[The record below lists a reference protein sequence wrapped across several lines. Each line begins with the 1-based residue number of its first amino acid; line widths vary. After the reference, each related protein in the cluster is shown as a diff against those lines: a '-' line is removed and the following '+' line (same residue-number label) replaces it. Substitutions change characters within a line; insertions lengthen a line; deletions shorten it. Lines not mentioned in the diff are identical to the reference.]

1 MDHQPGDRSP
11 EAWRAEIARMMG
23 AGEYLRASDAAEQAV
38 AAYPDDP
45 HFRHM
50 AALAVVRTGAVEQA
64 QKRFDAYG
72 LDAVATEE
80 VLSLKARLAKDLALR
95 ASGAARRALLDRS
108 IAAYEA
114 AFAVDGG
121 YYPAINVATLLAL
134 SGRLEAAAPWA
145 ERALRLAEAAVESAD
160 GADYYALATAA
171 EAHLLLGRTHAAA
184 DAIGAAVA
192 APTSSH
198 AVRAVTLGQLR
209 LIVEALGQ
217 DPALLDP
224 LTPPP
229 VVHFL
234 GHIVAPPGAP
244 GRFPP
249 DQEAA
254 VRAGVQAALRR
265 RPVSRAIGSLAA
277 GADIIL
283 AEASLA
289 AGAEL
294 DIVLPF
300 RLDEFVE
307 ISVAPAGEAWAPRM
321 QACLDR
327 ARQVHYV
334 TEDAYLGDDAL
345 FAYATEFALG
355 LAALRARWL
364 NTEVYQL
371 AVWDGAPPDPGV
383 VGGTANDLALGRR
396 LGLAQEIV
404 PVRSTRPTAG
414 VAAAPAAAARVG
426 RAPRSLLF
434 GDFKGFS
441 RLDDAQL
448 PIYVSEVL
456 GRCADVLA
464 RYEARLV
471 FRNTWGDGLFLVLD
485 DVAAAADCAFD
496 LQAAIEAIDHAALGL
511 PATLALRLG
520 FHYGPVYETVD
531 PVLGRLNCFGYHVS
545 RAARVEPITPE
556 GAVYVTEQTAAAMA
570 LACPD
575 RYRCEY
581 VGRAPLAK
589 GYGSFPMYHVRPT

>member
-1 MDHQPGDRSP
+1 
-11 EAWRAEIARMMG
+11 
-23 AGEYLRASDAAEQAV
+23 
-38 AAYPDDP
+38 
-45 HFRHM
+45 
-50 AALAVVRTGAVEQA
+50 
-64 QKRFDAYG
+64 
-72 LDAVATEE
+72 
-80 VLSLKARLAKDLALR
+80 
-95 ASGAARRALLDRS
+95 
-108 IAAYEA
+108 
-114 AFAVDGG
+114 
-121 YYPAINVATLLAL
+121 
-134 SGRLEAAAPWA
+134 
-145 ERALRLAEAAVESAD
+145 
-160 GADYYALATAA
+160 
-171 EAHLLLGRTHAAA
+171 
-184 DAIGAAVA
+184 
-192 APTSSH
+192 
-198 AVRAVTLGQLR
+198 LGQLR
-209 LIVEALGQ
+209 LIVDALGQ
-217 DPALLDP
+217 NPALLDP

-244 GRFPP
+244 GRFPA
-249 DQEAA
+249 DQEPD
-254 VRAGVQAALRR
+254 VRAGVEAALRR

-277 GADIIL
+277 GADVVI
-283 AEASLA
+283 AEAALA
-289 AGAEL
+289 AGAEV
-294 DIVLPF
+294 DVVLPF

-307 ISVAPAGEAWAPRM
+307 ISVRPAGEAWVARM
-321 QACLDR
+321 QACLAR

-371 AVWDGAPPDPGV
+371 AVWDGTPPDPGV

-404 PVRSTRPTAG
+404 PVRSTRQAG
-414 VAAAPAAAARVG
+414 GAMAASSPPAAAARIG
-426 RAPRSLLF
+426 RTPRSLLF

-448 PIYVSEVL
+448 PVYVAEVL
-456 GRCADVLA
+456 GRCADVLK
-464 RYEARLV
+464 RHEAHLV

-496 LQAAIEAIDHAALGL
+496 LQAAIEAIDRAALGL
-511 PATLALRLG
+511 PETLALRLG

-531 PVLGRLNCFGYHVS
+531 PVLGRPNCFGYHVS

-589 GYGSFPMYHVRPT
+589 GYGSFPMYHVRPA